1 MTRNNINMQFPRS
14 LFLGFD
20 HLFNDL
26 EQLKASTGSG
36 GNYPPHN
43 IVKLDEE
50 SFLIELAV
58 AGFTEDDINIVVKEG
73 ILSISADN
81 SADERAYVHKGISSR
96 NFEKSFRISEFV
108 VVDDANLV
116 DGILII
122 SLRVEVP
129 EEKRPRKVN
138 IGSTVKS
145 KNQSPEFIQD

>member
-1 MTRNNINMQFPRS
+1 MQFPRS

-26 EQLKASTGSG
+26 EQLKASTESG

-43 IVKLDEE
+43 IVKLNEE
-50 SFLIELAV
+50 TFLIELAV
-58 AGFTEDDINIVVKEG
+58 AGFSKEDINIVVKEG
-73 ILSISADN
+73 ILSISADT
-81 SADERAYVHKGISSR
+81 SVDERAYVHKGISSR
-96 NFEKSFRISEFV
+96 NFDRSFRISEFV

-138 IGSTVKS
+138 IGSIVKL